1 MEDKRKAVFEV
12 LEEMGI
18 DCVPEKTEDINLQQY
33 IEDSFSFINFIVGIE
48 ERFNVELPDELLSYE
63 TIQSLNGFLQLIEA
77 A

>member
-1 MEDKRKAVFEV
+1 MEDKKKAVFEV

-18 DCVPEKTEDINLQQY
+18 DCPAEKNEDINLQQY